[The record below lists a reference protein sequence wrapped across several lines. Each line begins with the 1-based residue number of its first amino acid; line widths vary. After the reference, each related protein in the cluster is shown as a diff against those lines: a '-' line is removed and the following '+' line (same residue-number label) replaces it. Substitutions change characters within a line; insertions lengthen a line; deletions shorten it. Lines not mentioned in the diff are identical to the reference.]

1 MVVEE
6 EAFQNLRQ
14 VTQLLPHLL
23 TSAKIKAAV
32 IFGSASGVGAGGAG
46 RLGEEVV
53 VVVVCVCVGGVQGS
67 IHFNNPDVLRNLWVS
82 RCWV

>member
-1 MVVEE
+1 MVEE

-32 IFGSASGVGAGGAG
+32 IFGSAGGVGAGGAG
-46 RLGEEVV
+46 RLWEEVV
-53 VVVVCVCVGGVQGS
+53 VVVV
-67 IHFNNPDVLRNLWVS
+67 
-82 RCWV
+82 